1 MGLHVHDF
9 VQSRFGNRR
18 VVAVGFSIG
27 VGVAAALLARR
38 PLEGAIFVTPFDS
51 LTAVASD
58 HYPWLPAGLLLQHRM
73 DPAEELKAVQTPVAL
88 ITGEHDTIIRSAR
101 AESLRRAVP
110 NLVSF
115 RTIGGAGH
123 NDIYHMPAF
132 REAMRQAMADILSLP
147 DGSAALVPL

>member
-1 MGLHVHDF
+1 
-9 VQSRFGNRR
+9 
-18 VVAVGFSIG
+18 
-27 VGVAAALLARR
+27 
-38 PLEGAIFVTPFDS
+38 
-51 LTAVASD
+51 
-58 HYPWLPAGLLLQHRM
+58 M

-101 AESLRRAVP
+101 AESLRCAVP

>member
-1 MGLHVHDF
+1 
-9 VQSRFGNRR
+9 
-18 VVAVGFSIG
+18 
-27 VGVAAALLARR
+27 
-38 PLEGAIFVTPFDS
+38 

-58 HYPWLPAGLLLQHRM
+58 HYPWLPVGLLLQHRM

-101 AESLRRAVP
+101 ADSLRRAVP